1 MNLHFRGVK
10 NKRYNKNEETN
21 KLPSGNLSLTTVVI
35 HKEYHINN
43 YQRDG
48 SQSNAKI
55 GADFENLAKKIIQ
68 DELKIILQ
76 EQYSLNIGL
85 TEREPKQHNF
95 DLGNESYIV
104 ECKSHK
110 WTSGNNIPSAKLT
123 VWNEAMYYFLVAPKN
138 YKKIF
143 FMIKDYNQK
152 RKMTLAEYYLKT
164 YRHLIPVDVEF
175 WEYDEVQEKINIL
188 LERNI

>member
-1 MNLHFRGVK
+1 MK
-10 NKRYNKNEETN
+10 
-21 KLPSGNLSLTTVVI
+21 VI
-35 HKEYHINN
+35 Y
-43 YQRDG
+43 
-48 SQSNAKI
+48 
-55 GADFENLAKKIIQ
+55 
-68 DELKIILQ
+68 
-76 EQYSLNIGL
+76 
-85 TEREPKQHNF
+85 
-95 DLGNESYIV
+95 V